1 MVHDDLLYPLA
12 YRCPAHPPHLIK
24 SLMNKIEAIKLVNQD
39 LHANLLTE
47 RNTIFS
53 TVVPYAGDEGWWL
66 NIPLSGFRQEQHFLL
81 CSERAKVIRH
91 IRIKANTILSPATR
105 FRSKDQTADIF
116 ISAKNAKRLVDSLPG
131 GSKFS
136 FDKYV
141 FGEYSF

>member
-1 MVHDDLLYPLA
+1 
-12 YRCPAHPPHLIK
+12 
-24 SLMNKIEAIKLVNQD
+24 MNKIEAIKLVNQD
-39 LHANLLTE
+39 LHANLLNE
-47 RNTIFS
+47 RNTIWS
-53 TVVPYAGDEGWWL
+53 TIVPYAGDEGWWL

-105 FRSKDQTADIF
+105 FRSKDQTADVF

>member
-1 MVHDDLLYPLA
+1 MMPRASTASDKVT
-12 YRCPAHPPHLIK
+12 
-24 SLMNKIEAIKLVNQD
+24 MNKIEAIKLVNHD
-39 LHANLLTE
+39 LHAALLSE

-105 FRSKDQTADIF
+105 FRCKDQMADVF
-116 ISAKNAKRLVDSLPG
+116 ISSKNAKRVVDSLPG

-136 FDKYV
+136 FDKYL

>member
-1 MVHDDLLYPLA
+1 MPRA
-12 YRCPAHPPHLIK
+12 STHLIK
-24 SLMNKIEAIKLVNQD
+24 PLMNKIDAIKLVNQD
-39 LHANLLTE
+39 LHATLLTE
-47 RNTIFS
+47 RNTLFS

-81 CSERAKVIRH
+81 CSERNKVIRH

-105 FRSKDQTADIF
+105 FRCKDQTADVF
-116 ISAKNAKRLVDSLPG
+116 ISAKNTRRVVDTLPG

-136 FDKYV
+136 FDKYL